1 VCVYVCV
8 CTYIYCMF
16 KHTYIGNVPMVVL
29 CVCARVYVCVCTY
42 ICYMFIYTYIGNVPM
57 VVLCDGHGYVNLV
70 GNQPTETPQEMRNS
84 LHVGGRQAAATL
96 LNSLSLSISL
106 SIQ

>member
-1 VCVYVCV
+1 
-8 CTYIYCMF
+8 
-16 KHTYIGNVPMVVL
+16 
-29 CVCARVYVCVCTY
+29 
-42 ICYMFIYTYIGNVPM
+42 M

>member
-1 VCVYVCV
+1 MFLWWFCVCVCVRVCVYVCV

-16 KHTYIGNVPMVVL
+16 KH
-29 CVCARVYVCVCTY
+29 
-42 ICYMFIYTYIGNVPM
+42 TYIGNVPM